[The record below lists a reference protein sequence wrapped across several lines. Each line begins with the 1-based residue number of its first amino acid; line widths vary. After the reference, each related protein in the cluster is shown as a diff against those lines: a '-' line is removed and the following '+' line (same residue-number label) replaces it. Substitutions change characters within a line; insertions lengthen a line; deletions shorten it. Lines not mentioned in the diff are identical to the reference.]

1 MKRAAA
7 AGLCAALLCG
17 MCAPAYAADT
27 AKPAQT
33 TTTAQT
39 EVKAPVKLSFD
50 TLEKTV
56 REGNVSIRSYQQTVE
71 SAEKTDVSDQ
81 YINKYFNLSQQ
92 IDAYDKQISSLKKSR
107 DSIEDT
113 DLRKTITAQIS
124 VLQAT
129 RDSLYQQYKDLD
141 DDEDDAKDEQKKTV
155 DSTRRQMQNNADTI
169 CLSAENNYIYL
180 ASMQYSLAQTERSL
194 QQLDRSIAQ
203 TKKQVALGIAT
214 KNTLSGLESQR
225 ELLAAQQKSAQTSAD
240 SLANTL
246 AIQCGYPTG
255 TEITIESLPEVTAEQ
270 LASIDYETD
279 LAEALKNSYSIW
291 SADDS
296 VRKASDDYENDV
308 TNNLHAYEAAKIQRD
323 ATEESV
329 KSSFRKLYKTM
340 QEKNTAMIAAQ
351 TDLAQ
356 AQKTFAVSQLQY
368 KRGMISR
375 IKFEEAQDTYTTAQE
390 TAENARTGLLTAYN
404 NYQWAK
410 RGVMTSAS

>member
-17 MCAPAYAADT
+17 MCAPAYAADA

-39 EVKAPVKLSFD
+39 AVQTPVRLTFD

-92 IDAYDKQISSLKKSR
+92 IDAYDRQIRELKKSR
-107 DSIEDT
+107 DGITDTELLKSIN
-113 DLRKTITAQIS
+113 AQIN
-124 VLQAT
+124 VLQAQ
-129 RDSLYQQYKDLD
+129 RESLYRQYNDLD

-169 CLSAENNYIYL
+169 CMSAENNYI
-180 ASMQYSLAQTERSL
+180 SLAQTERSL
-194 QQLDRSIAQ
+194 QQLDRTIAQ

-214 KNTLSGLESQR
+214 KNTLSGLQSQR

-240 SLANTL
+240 SLRNTL

-255 TEITIESLPEVTAEQ
+255 TEITIEALPGVTNEQ
-270 LASIDYETD
+270 LAAVDYEKD
-279 LAEALKNSYSIW
+279 LASALENSYSIW
-291 SADDS
+291 SAGDS

-340 QEKNTAMIAAQ
+340 QEKITAMTAAQ
-351 TDLAQ
+351 GDLTQ
-356 AQKTFAVSQLQY
+356 AQKTFAVSELQY

-375 IKFEEAQDTYTTAQE
+375 LKYEEAQDTYMTAQE
-390 TAENARTGLLTAYN
+390 TAENARTDLLTAYN
-404 NYQWAK
+404 NYEWAT
-410 RGVMTSAS
+410 RGVMSSAN

>member
-33 TTTAQT
+33 MTTAQT

-81 YINKYFNLSQQ
+81 YVNKYFNLSQQ

-107 DSIEDT
+107 DSIKDS

-169 CLSAENNYIYL
+169 CLSAENNYISL

-340 QEKNTAMIAAQ
+340 QEKNTAMTAAQ

-368 KRGMISR
+368 NRGMISR

-390 TAENARTGLLTAYN
+390 TAENARTSLLTAYN

>member
-33 TTTAQT
+33 TTQT
-39 EVKAPVKLSFD
+39 EVKAPVKLTFD

-107 DSIEDT
+107 DSIEDS

-169 CLSAENNYIYL
+169 CLSAENNYISL

-214 KNTLSGLESQR
+214 QNTLSGLESQR

-255 TEITIESLPEVTAEQ
+255 TEITIESLPEVTAVQ

-340 QEKNTAMIAAQ
+340 QEKNTAMTAAQ

-368 KRGMISR
+368 NRGMISR

>member
-39 EVKAPVKLSFD
+39 EVKAPAKLTFD

-81 YINKYFNLSQQ
+81 YVNKYFNLSQQ

-107 DSIEDT
+107 DSIEDA

-169 CLSAENNYIYL
+169 CLSAENNYISL

>member
-39 EVKAPVKLSFD
+39 EVKAPVKLTFD

-107 DSIEDT
+107 DSIKD
-113 DLRKTITAQIS
+113 DALKASITAQIS

-129 RDSLYQQYKDLD
+129 RDSLYQQYKNLD

-169 CLSAENNYIYL
+169 CLSAENNYISL
-180 ASMQYSLAQTERSL
+180 ASMQIALMLKDKLYVSLWLFLMKNTFPSHVFTASLA
-194 QQLDRSIAQ
+194 RSIICWVFPLPFGPVNKL
-203 TKKQVALGIAT
+203 TI
-214 KNTLSGLESQR
+214 LSS
-225 ELLAAQQKSAQTSAD
+225 LLC
-240 SLANTL
+240 L
-246 AIQCGYPTG
+246 
-255 TEITIESLPEVTAEQ
+255 
-270 LASIDYETD
+270 
-279 LAEALKNSYSIW
+279 
-291 SADDS
+291 
-296 VRKASDDYENDV
+296 
-308 TNNLHAYEAAKIQRD
+308 
-323 ATEESV
+323 
-329 KSSFRKLYKTM
+329 
-340 QEKNTAMIAAQ
+340 
-351 TDLAQ
+351 
-356 AQKTFAVSQLQY
+356 
-368 KRGMISR
+368 
-375 IKFEEAQDTYTTAQE
+375 
-390 TAENARTGLLTAYN
+390 
-404 NYQWAK
+404 
-410 RGVMTSAS
+410 

>member
-81 YINKYFNLSQQ
+81 YVNKYFNLSQQ

-107 DSIEDT
+107 DSIKDS

-169 CLSAENNYIYL
+169 CLSAENNYISL
-180 ASMQYSLAQTERSL
+180 ASMQYSLAP
-194 QQLDRSIAQ
+194 DRTQPS
-203 TKKQVALGIAT
+203 
-214 KNTLSGLESQR
+214 
-225 ELLAAQQKSAQTSAD
+225 AARPQHCADEKAGSARHRDQKH
-240 SLANTL
+240 
-246 AIQCGYPTG
+246 PVW
-255 TEITIESLPEVTAEQ
+255 P
-270 LASIDYETD
+270 
-279 LAEALKNSYSIW
+279 
-291 SADDS
+291 
-296 VRKASDDYENDV
+296 RKPA
-308 TNNLHAYEAAKIQRD
+308 
-323 ATEESV
+323 
-329 KSSFRKLYKTM
+329 
-340 QEKNTAMIAAQ
+340 
-351 TDLAQ
+351 
-356 AQKTFAVSQLQY
+356 
-368 KRGMISR
+368 
-375 IKFEEAQDTYTTAQE
+375 
-390 TAENARTGLLTAYN
+390 
-404 NYQWAK
+404 
-410 RGVMTSAS
+410 

>member
-39 EVKAPVKLSFD
+39 EVKAPVKLRFD

-81 YINKYFNLSQQ
+81 YVNKYFSLSQQ

-107 DSIEDT
+107 DSIKDS

-169 CLSAENNYIYL
+169 CLSAENNYISL

-340 QEKNTAMIAAQ
+340 QEKNTAMTAAQ
-351 TDLAQ
+351 TDLVQ

-368 KRGMISR
+368 NRGMISR

>member
-71 SAEKTDVSDQ
+71 SAEKADVSDQ

-107 DSIEDT
+107 DSIED
-113 DLRKTITAQIS
+113 DALKASITAQIS

-169 CLSAENNYIYL
+169 CLSAENNYISL

-194 QQLDRSIAQ
+194 HQLDRSIAQ

-255 TEITIESLPEVTAEQ
+255 TEITIESLPEVTAGQ

-340 QEKNTAMIAAQ
+340 QEKNTAMTAAQ

-368 KRGMISR
+368 NRGMISR

>member
-33 TTTAQT
+33 MTTAQT

-81 YINKYFNLSQQ
+81 YVNKYFNLSQQ

-107 DSIEDT
+107 DSIKDS

-169 CLSAENNYIYL
+169 CLAAENNYISL

-340 QEKNTAMIAAQ
+340 QEKNTAMTAAQ

-368 KRGMISR
+368 NRGMISR

-390 TAENARTGLLTAYN
+390 TAENARTSLLTAYN

>member
-81 YINKYFNLSQQ
+81 YVNKYFSLSQQ

-107 DSIEDT
+107 DSIEDA

-169 CLSAENNYIYL
+169 CLSAENNYISL

-246 AIQCGYPTG
+246 AIQCGYATG

-340 QEKNTAMIAAQ
+340 QEKNTAMTAAQ

-368 KRGMISR
+368 NRGMISR

-390 TAENARTGLLTAYN
+390 TAENARTDLLTAYN

>member
-107 DSIEDT
+107 DSIKDS

-129 RDSLYQQYKDLD
+129 RDSLYQQYKNLD

-169 CLSAENNYIYL
+169 CLSAENNYISL

-291 SADDS
+291 SAVDS

-340 QEKNTAMIAAQ
+340 QEKNTAMTAAQ

-368 KRGMISR
+368 NRGMISR

>member
-33 TTTAQT
+33 TATAQT
-39 EVKAPVKLSFD
+39 EVKAPVKLTFD

-92 IDAYDKQISSLKKSR
+92 IDAYDKQINSLKKSR
-107 DSIEDT
+107 DSIKD
-113 DLRKTITAQIS
+113 DALKASITAQIR

-129 RDSLYQQYKDLD
+129 RDSLYQQYKGLD

-169 CLSAENNYIYL
+169 CLSAENNYISL

-340 QEKNTAMIAAQ
+340 QEKVTAMTAAQ
-351 TDLAQ
+351 GDLTQ
-356 AQKTFAVSQLQY
+356 AQKTFAVSKLQY

-375 IKFEEAQDTYTTAQE
+375 LKYEEAQDTYTTAQE
-390 TAENARTGLLTAYN
+390 TAENARTDLLTAYN

-410 RGVMTSAS
+410 RGVMSSAN

>member
-81 YINKYFNLSQQ
+81 YVNKYFSLSQQ

-107 DSIEDT
+107 DSIKDS

-169 CLSAENNYIYL
+169 CLSAENNYISL

-240 SLANTL
+240 SLATTL

-340 QEKNTAMIAAQ
+340 QEKNTAMTAAQ
-351 TDLAQ
+351 TDLVQ

-368 KRGMISR
+368 NRGMISR

>member
-81 YINKYFNLSQQ
+81 YVNKYFSLSQQ

-107 DSIEDT
+107 DSIEDA

-129 RDSLYQQYKDLD
+129 RDSLYQQYKNLD

-169 CLSAENNYIYL
+169 CLSAENNYISL

-246 AIQCGYPTG
+246 TIQCGYPTG
-255 TEITIESLPEVTAEQ
+255 TEITIESLPEVTVEQ

-340 QEKNTAMIAAQ
+340 QEKITAMTAAQ

-368 KRGMISR
+368 NRGMISR

>member
-7 AGLCAALLCG
+7 AGVCAALLCG

-81 YINKYFNLSQQ
+81 YVNKYFSLSQQ

-107 DSIEDT
+107 DSIKDS
-113 DLRKTITAQIS
+113 DLRKTITAQIC

-169 CLSAENNYIYL
+169 CLSAENNYISL

-340 QEKNTAMIAAQ
+340 QEKNTAMTAAQ

-368 KRGMISR
+368 NRGMISR

>member
-81 YINKYFNLSQQ
+81 YVNKYFNLSQQ

-107 DSIEDT
+107 DSIEDA

-129 RDSLYQQYKDLD
+129 RDNLYQQYKDLD

-169 CLSAENNYIYL
+169 CLSAENNYISL

-214 KNTLSGLESQR
+214 KNTLSGLEIQR

-340 QEKNTAMIAAQ
+340 QEKNTAMTAAQ

-368 KRGMISR
+368 NRGMISR

>member
-7 AGLCAALLCG
+7 AGLCVALLCG

-39 EVKAPVKLSFD
+39 EVKAPAKLTFD

-81 YINKYFNLSQQ
+81 YVNKYFNLSQQ

-107 DSIEDT
+107 DSIEDA

-169 CLSAENNYIYL
+169 CLSAENNYISL

-340 QEKNTAMIAAQ
+340 QEKNTAMTAAQ

-368 KRGMISR
+368 NRGMISR

>member
-17 MCAPAYAADT
+17 MCAPAYAADA

-39 EVKAPVKLSFD
+39 AVQTPVRLTFD

-92 IDAYDKQISSLKKSR
+92 IDAYDRQISELKKSR
-107 DSIEDT
+107 DGITDTELLKSIN
-113 DLRKTITAQIS
+113 AQIN
-124 VLQAT
+124 VLQAQ
-129 RDSLYQQYKDLD
+129 RESLYQQYNDLD

-169 CLSAENNYIYL
+169 CMSAENNYISL

-194 QQLDRSIAQ
+194 QQLDRTIAQ

-214 KNTLSGLESQR
+214 KNTLSGLQSQR

-240 SLANTL
+240 SLRNTL

-255 TEITIESLPEVTAEQ
+255 TEITIEALPGVTNEQ
-270 LASIDYETD
+270 LAAVDYEKD
-279 LAEALKNSYSIW
+279 LASALENSYSIW
-291 SADDS
+291 SAGDS

-340 QEKNTAMIAAQ
+340 QEKVTAMTAAQ
-351 TDLAQ
+351 GDLTQ
-356 AQKTFAVSQLQY
+356 AQKTFAVSELQY
-368 KRGMISR
+368 KRRMISR
-375 IKFEEAQDTYTTAQE
+375 LKYEEAQDTYITAQE
-390 TAENARTGLLTAYN
+390 TAENARTDLLTAYN
-404 NYQWAK
+404 NYEWAT
-410 RGVMTSAS
+410 RGVMSSAN

>member
-1 MKRAAA
+1 MKRTAA

-169 CLSAENNYIYL
+169 CLSAENNYISL

-340 QEKNTAMIAAQ
+340 QEKNTAMTAAQ

-368 KRGMISR
+368 NRGMISR

>member
-39 EVKAPVKLSFD
+39 VVKAPVKLTFD

-71 SAEKTDVSDQ
+71 SAAKTDVSDQ

-107 DSIEDT
+107 DSIED
-113 DLRKTITAQIS
+113 DALKASITSQIS

-169 CLSAENNYIYL
+169 CLSAENNYISL

-329 KSSFRKLYKTM
+329 KSSFRKLYKNM
-340 QEKNTAMIAAQ
+340 QEKITAMTAAQ

>member
-27 AKPAQT
+27 AKSAQT

-39 EVKAPVKLSFD
+39 EVKAPVKLTFD

-107 DSIEDT
+107 DSIED
-113 DLRKTITAQIS
+113 DALKASITAQIR

-169 CLSAENNYIYL
+169 CLSAENNYISL

-214 KNTLSGLESQR
+214 QNTLSGLKSQR

-340 QEKNTAMIAAQ
+340 QEKNTAMTAAQ

-368 KRGMISR
+368 NRGMISR

-390 TAENARTGLLTAYN
+390 TAENARTDLLTAYN

>member
-27 AKPAQT
+27 VAAQT
-33 TTTAQT
+33 AAAAQT
-39 EVKAPVKLSFD
+39 AVQTPVRLTFD

-92 IDAYDKQISSLKKSR
+92 IDAYDRQIRELKKSR
-107 DSIEDT
+107 DGITDTALLASIN
-113 DLRKTITAQIS
+113 AQIN
-124 VLQAT
+124 VLQAQ
-129 RDSLYQQYKDLD
+129 RESLHRQYNDLD
-141 DDEDDAKDEQKKTV
+141 DDEDDAKDEQKNTV
-155 DSTRRQMQNNADTI
+155 NSTRRQMQNNADTI
-169 CLSAENNYIYL
+169 CMSAENNYISL

-194 QQLDRSIAQ
+194 QQLDRTIAQ

-214 KNTLSGLESQR
+214 KNTLSGLQSQR

-240 SLANTL
+240 SLRNTL

-340 QEKNTAMIAAQ
+340 QEKITAMAAAQ
-351 TDLAQ
+351 GDLTQ
-356 AQKTFAVSQLQY
+356 AQKTFAVSELQY

-375 IKFEEAQDTYTTAQE
+375 LKYEEAQDTYTTAQE
-390 TAENARTGLLTAYN
+390 TAENARTDLLTAYN
-404 NYQWAK
+404 NYEWAK
-410 RGVMTSAS
+410 RGVMSSAN

>member
-33 TTTAQT
+33 TTTVQT

-56 REGNVSIRSYQQTVE
+56 REGNVSIRSYQKTVE

-155 DSTRRQMQNNADTI
+155 DSTRRQMQNNTDTI
-169 CLSAENNYIYL
+169 CLSAENNYISL

-340 QEKNTAMIAAQ
+340 QEKNTAMTAAQ
-351 TDLAQ
+351 TDLTQ

-368 KRGMISR
+368 NRGMISR
-375 IKFEEAQDTYTTAQE
+375 IKFEEAQDTYTTARE
-390 TAENARTGLLTAYN
+390 TAENARTDLLTAYN

>member
-71 SAEKTDVSDQ
+71 SVEKTDVSDQ

-169 CLSAENNYIYL
+169 CLSAENNYISL

-329 KSSFRKLYKTM
+329 KSSFRKLNKTM

>member
-33 TTTAQT
+33 TTMAQT

-169 CLSAENNYIYL
+169 CLSAENNYISL

>member
-39 EVKAPVKLSFD
+39 EVKAPVKLTFD

-169 CLSAENNYIYL
+169 CLSAENNYISL

-255 TEITIESLPEVTAEQ
+255 TEITIESLPEVTAVQ

-340 QEKNTAMIAAQ
+340 QEKNTAMTAAQ

-368 KRGMISR
+368 NRGMISR

-390 TAENARTGLLTAYN
+390 TAGNARTGLLTAYN

>member
-81 YINKYFNLSQQ
+81 YVNKYFSLSQQ

-169 CLSAENNYIYL
+169 CLSAENNYISL

-340 QEKNTAMIAAQ
+340 QEKTPAMTAAQ

-368 KRGMISR
+368 NRGMISR

-390 TAENARTGLLTAYN
+390 TAENARTSLLTAYN

>member
-81 YINKYFNLSQQ
+81 YVNKYFSLSQQ

-129 RDSLYQQYKDLD
+129 RDSLYQQYKNLD

-169 CLSAENNYIYL
+169 CLSAENNYISL

-340 QEKNTAMIAAQ
+340 QEKNTAMTAAQ

-368 KRGMISR
+368 NRGMISR

>member
-81 YINKYFNLSQQ
+81 YVNKYFSLSQQ

-107 DSIEDT
+107 DSIKDS

-169 CLSAENNYIYL
+169 CLSAENNYISL
-180 ASMQYSLAQTERSL
+180 ASMRYSLAQTERSL

-340 QEKNTAMIAAQ
+340 QEKNTAMTAAQ
-351 TDLAQ
+351 TDLVQ

-368 KRGMISR
+368 NRGMISR

>member
-27 AKPAQT
+27 AVAQT

-39 EVKAPVKLSFD
+39 AVQTPVKLTFD

-81 YINKYFNLSQQ
+81 YINQYFNLSQQ
-92 IDAYDKQISSLKKSR
+92 IDAYDKQIKELRKSR
-107 DSIEDT
+107 DGITDENLLSSIN
-113 DLRKTITAQIS
+113 AQIK
-124 VLQAT
+124 VLQAQ
-129 RDSLYQQYKDLD
+129 RDSLQQQYDDLD
-141 DDEDDAKDEQKKTV
+141 DDEDDAKDEQKNTV
-155 DSTRRQMQNNADTI
+155 NSTRRQMQNNADTI
-169 CLSAENNYIYL
+169 CMSAENNYISL

-194 QQLDRSIAQ
+194 QQLDRNIAQ

-214 KNTLSGLESQR
+214 KNTLSGLQSQR

-240 SLANTL
+240 SLKNTL

-255 TEITIESLPEVTAEQ
+255 TEITIEALPSVTDEQ
-270 LASIDYETD
+270 LAAIDYEKD
-279 LAEALKNSYSIW
+279 LAAALENSYSIW
-291 SADDS
+291 SANDS
-296 VRKASDDYENDV
+296 VRKASDDYENNV

-329 KSSFRKLYKTM
+329 KSSFRQLYKTM
-340 QEKNTAMIAAQ
+340 QEKITAMAAAQ
-351 TDLAQ
+351 GDLTQ
-356 AQKTFAVSQLQY
+356 AQKTFAVSELQY

-375 IKFEEAQDTYTTAQE
+375 LKYEEAQDTYTTAQE
-390 TAENARTGLLTAYN
+390 TAEDARTDLLTAYN
-404 NYQWAK
+404 NYEWAT
-410 RGVMTSAS
+410 RGVMSSAN

>member
-17 MCAPAYAADT
+17 MCAPAYAADA

-81 YINKYFNLSQQ
+81 YVNKYFSLSQQ

-107 DSIEDT
+107 DSITDS

-129 RDSLYQQYKDLD
+129 RDSLYQQYKNLD

-169 CLSAENNYIYL
+169 CLSAANNYISL

-340 QEKNTAMIAAQ
+340 QEKNTAMTAAQ

-368 KRGMISR
+368 NRGMISR

>member
-81 YINKYFNLSQQ
+81 YVNKYFNLSQQ

-107 DSIEDT
+107 DSIKDT

-169 CLSAENNYIYL
+169 CLSAENNYISL
-180 ASMQYSLAQTERSL
+180 ASMQYSLAQTERSF

-340 QEKNTAMIAAQ
+340 QEKNTAMTAAQ

-368 KRGMISR
+368 NRGMISR

>member
-81 YINKYFNLSQQ
+81 YVNKYFNLSQQ

-107 DSIEDT
+107 DSIKDA
-113 DLRKTITAQIS
+113 DLRKTITAQIR

-169 CLSAENNYIYL
+169 CLSAENNYISL

-246 AIQCGYPTG
+246 AIQCGYSTG
-255 TEITIESLPEVTAEQ
+255 TKITIESLPEVTAEQ

-323 ATEESV
+323 ATKESV

-340 QEKNTAMIAAQ
+340 QEKITAMTAAQ

-368 KRGMISR
+368 NRGMISR

-390 TAENARTGLLTAYN
+390 TAENARTDLLTAYN

>member
-81 YINKYFNLSQQ
+81 YVNKYFSLSQQ

-107 DSIEDT
+107 DSIEDA

-169 CLSAENNYIYL
+169 CLSAENNYISL

-255 TEITIESLPEVTAEQ
+255 TEVTIESLPEVTAEQ

-340 QEKNTAMIAAQ
+340 QEKNTAMTAAQ

-368 KRGMISR
+368 NRGMISR

-390 TAENARTGLLTAYN
+390 TAENARTDLLTAYN

>member
-81 YINKYFNLSQQ
+81 YVNKYFNLSQQ

-107 DSIEDT
+107 DSIEDA

-129 RDSLYQQYKDLD
+129 RDSLYQQYKNLD

-169 CLSAENNYIYL
+169 CLSAENNYISL

-340 QEKNTAMIAAQ
+340 QEKNTAMTAAQ

-368 KRGMISR
+368 NRGMISR

>member
-17 MCAPAYAADT
+17 MFAPAYAADT

-39 EVKAPVKLSFD
+39 EVKAPVKLTFD

-92 IDAYDKQISSLKKSR
+92 IDAYDKQINSLKKSR
-107 DSIEDT
+107 DSIKD
-113 DLRKTITAQIS
+113 DALKASITAQIR

-129 RDSLYQQYKDLD
+129 RDSLYQQYKGLD

-169 CLSAENNYIYL
+169 CLSAENNYISL

-194 QQLDRSIAQ
+194 QQLDRSIAH

-214 KNTLSGLESQR
+214 KNTLSGLMSQR

-340 QEKNTAMIAAQ
+340 QEKNTAMTAAQ

-368 KRGMISR
+368 NRGMISR

-390 TAENARTGLLTAYN
+390 TAENARTDLLTAYN

>member
-81 YINKYFNLSQQ
+81 YVNKYFNLSQQ

-169 CLSAENNYIYL
+169 CLSAENNYISL

-255 TEITIESLPEVTAEQ
+255 TELTIESLPEVTAEQ

-356 AQKTFAVSQLQY
+356 AQKIFAVSQLQY
-368 KRGMISR
+368 NRGMISR

-390 TAENARTGLLTAYN
+390 TAENARTDLLTAYN